1 MAKKIQTEASI
12 PQINVWFDPMTD
24 QGSKLGIRRLESKR
38 TFVAGRLTGTAVWDP
53 RSLEREEGEIVCA
66 TVYDA
71 PRQVLLPRSVH
82 LLIFYT
88 FSCATVSRSNVL
100 VKKV

>member
-1 MAKKIQTEASI
+1 
-12 PQINVWFDPMTD
+12 MTD
-24 QGSKLGIRRLESKR
+24 RGSKLGIRRLESKR

-71 PRQVLLPRSVH
+71 PQAGL
-82 LLIFYT
+82 
-88 FSCATVSRSNVL
+88 AAKVSSSFDIL
-100 VKKV
+100 HIQLCYC

>member
-24 QGSKLGIRRLESKR
+24 RGSKLGIWRLESKR

-53 RSLEREEGEIVCA
+53 RSLEREEGGIVCA

-71 PRQVLLPRSVH
+71 PQAGL
-82 LLIFYT
+82 
-88 FSCATVSRSNVL
+88 AAKVSSSFDIL
-100 VKKV
+100 HIQLCYC

>member
-24 QGSKLGIRRLESKR
+24 RGSKLGIWRLESKR

-53 RSLEREEGEIVCA
+53 RPSKEKKGRLCVQLCMMHL
-66 TVYDA
+66 
-71 PRQVLLPRSVH
+71 RQVLLPRSVH